1 MTFFLNVVSHFLD
14 EGSMLALTQLST
26 LQHAPVL
33 LRSLELGVKNFKV
46 GRKLATRDKTRVIQR
61 PDTSQHFT

>member
-33 LRSLELGVKNFKV
+33 LRSLELRVKNFKV